1 MQAEAIRGMPHSTLR
16 KLYGLERVC
25 VVRSSVP
32 FGMSKI
38 CAALPADRMKADALL
53 RGVLENEDEEEDE
66 EKRGEDEDEEADD
79 EGGRLFGVITN
90 LLGLLSNASLLRDP
104 GSRTGRAEV
113 CFAPGSLA
121 SGRITESNLRLAR
134 RQYWR

>member
-1 MQAEAIRGMPHSTLR
+1 MQAEAIRGMPRSTLR

-38 CAALPADRMKADALL
+38 CAALPADRVKADALL
-53 RGVLENEDEEEDE
+53 RGVPENEDEEEDK

-104 GSRTGRAEV
+104 GSRTGEV
-113 CFAPGSLA
+113 GEH
-121 SGRITESNLRLAR
+121 GRVLPFDRRPRHLGRTPNHLRGFVP
-134 RQYWR
+134 

>member
-1 MQAEAIRGMPHSTLR
+1 MERAQTWRTTQQELVPLTFEAVKWDDALDAAQITRTEL
-16 KLYGLERVC
+16 VC

-53 RGVLENEDEEEDE
+53 REVPEDEDEEEDE

-79 EGGRLFGVITN
+79 EGEGY
-90 LLGLLSNASLLRDP
+90 S
-104 GSRTGRAEV
+104 E
-113 CFAPGSLA
+113 
-121 SGRITESNLRLAR
+121 
-134 RQYWR
+134 